1 MGVNIEVEHLV
12 TQSVK
17 VIVGQSRHN
26 GYKHNAII
34 NHLFGLKH
42 SHVVAALLSRAQ
54 LAAE

>member
-26 GYKHNAII
+26 GYKHT
-34 NHLFGLKH
+34 
-42 SHVVAALLSRAQ
+42 VMQ
-54 LAAE
+54 